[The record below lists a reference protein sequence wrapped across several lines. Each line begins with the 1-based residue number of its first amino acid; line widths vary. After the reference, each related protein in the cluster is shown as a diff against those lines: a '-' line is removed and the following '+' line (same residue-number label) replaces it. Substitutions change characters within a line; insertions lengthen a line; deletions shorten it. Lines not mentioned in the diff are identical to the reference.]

1 MIKRYLPIVLLFFF
15 INSYGQHTNYF
26 RYFSGVSLNTFEP
39 TRDGGCIVNCFNNNF
54 IVSKIDSTGQTEW
67 TYTNNQFNGQDSSNG
82 LSVIRQTLDGGYIGV
97 GALTPHGNDFDM
109 IVIKFDSVGTI
120 EWRRSFDIYFFDA
133 FSDVFVES
141 DTTYLAIGSFLNGTT
156 AYNFISKLNKNGDT
170 LWLKKDSIHQY
181 NFGSVEGIFKINGF
195 YYLFGQGVDS
205 ANNFSIQKIAKYDNI
220 GNLLNIFSCYDTA
233 SIALKGGKYYLSHD
247 TILNSYMKMQTSAG
261 VYYYQINK
269 YDLNGNKI
277 ETHFTV
283 LNEANFDS
291 DSTIMGVELTYN
303 PLDSIFVLGE
313 DFNTLIR
320 FKFGYLFQDKNLPYE
335 IKDFK
340 RDKYSNILV
349 GGNYDPDGFG
359 LHPFIARFVD
369 SVSAIGITTIEKTND
384 PFLLFPNP
392 ASDQVTIRPP
402 ADFISKGY
410 SYSFRLFD
418 ESGKEIEV
426 HNQKLF
432 FDYTINLSHFPKGL
446 YLIRILS
453 NNQPISL
460 KKIIIN

>member
-1 MIKRYLPIVLLFFF
+1 
-15 INSYGQHTNYF
+15 
-26 RYFSGVSLNTFEP
+26 
-39 TRDGGCIVNCFNNNF
+39 
-54 IVSKIDSTGQTEW
+54 
-67 TYTNNQFNGQDSSNG
+67 
-82 LSVIRQTLDGGYIGV
+82 
-97 GALTPHGNDFDM
+97 
-109 IVIKFDSVGTI
+109 
-120 EWRRSFDIYFFDA
+120 
-133 FSDVFVES
+133 
-141 DTTYLAIGSFLNGTT
+141 
-156 AYNFISKLNKNGDT
+156 
-170 LWLKKDSIHQY
+170 
-181 NFGSVEGIFKINGF
+181 
-195 YYLFGQGVDS
+195 
-205 ANNFSIQKIAKYDNI
+205 
-220 GNLLNIFSCYDTA
+220 
-233 SIALKGGKYYLSHD
+233 
-247 TILNSYMKMQTSAG
+247 MQTSAG